1 MISHPAHPKRGLLA
15 ALVSTVTSSL
25 AWVYAANAVIVLG
38 VCSTAFFERVLGV
51 LLLIPIIWSFRQKL
65 PTLTEL
71 RPHQR
76 TILIV
81 ALGRDVISTLLCQA
95 ALLYT
100 ASNKVMFLTKIEP
113 YLVLLFGI
121 VLHRTRLTMLSGA
134 LLSLHL
140 IGALLLSFGDTGR
153 TLRLDQIGDFLLLAG
168 VIVNSCCYER
178 SSQMA
183 RQFGALRSSLI
194 SQAVALPFLAILAF
208 SIGNNIFNLAPADFE
223 IAVYNIFLTVILFSV
238 IAITTWFY
246 ALRELPSWLV
256 SALRSLGPVIAA
268 PIAWIY
274 YEQTLSQMQI
284 IGAVFIIAT
293 SLALM
298 LEKRPSIS
306 NHGASIATA
315 INP

>member
-1 MISHPAHPKRGLLA
+1 MTTHHPHPKRGLFA

-38 VCSTAFFERVLGV
+38 VSSTAFYERMLGI

-65 PTLTEL
+65 PTIAEM

-76 TILIV
+76 TILTV
-81 ALGRDVISTLLCQA
+81 ALGRDVISTLFCQA

-100 ASNKVMFLTKIEP
+100 ASNKVMFLTKVEP

-121 VLHRTRLTMLSGA
+121 MLHRTRLTFLSGT
-134 LLSLHL
+134 LLTIHL
-140 IGALLLSFGDTGR
+140 IGAILLSFGDAGFS
-153 TLRLDQIGDFLLLAG
+153 LRMDQVGDFLLLTG
-168 VIVNSCCYER
+168 VIINACCYER

-194 SQAVALPFLAILAF
+194 SQAVALPFLAILALC
-208 SIGNNIFNLAPADFE
+208 IGNNLFELPTADFN
-223 IAVYNIFLTVILFSV
+223 IAVYNISLTVILFSV

-268 PIAWIY
+268 PVAWIY
-274 YEQTLSQMQI
+274 YDQGLSQIQI
-284 IGAVFIIAT
+284 IGAIMIIAT
-293 SLALM
+293 SLGLM
-298 LEKRPSIS
+298 LEKRPAVR
-306 NHGASIATA
+306 NHAASIATA